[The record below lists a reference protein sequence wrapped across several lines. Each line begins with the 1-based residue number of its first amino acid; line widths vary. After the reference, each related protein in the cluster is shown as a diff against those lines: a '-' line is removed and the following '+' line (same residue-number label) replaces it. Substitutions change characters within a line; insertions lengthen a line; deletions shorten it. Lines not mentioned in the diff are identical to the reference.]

1 MPAGPRSRL
10 PFRSKGRRGSRAG
23 STSQSSNRK
32 SSAPATS
39 RYAPSSS
46 STGASRTSRPA
57 RRICAFTPQPG
68 NDDDSESQLSRAP
81 SHERHRLESE
91 LDDTLS
97 EIIMAIDLQQK
108 DTVGCCYYVARE
120 EKLYFTEDI
129 KLGGLAVIDALR
141 VYIDPTVVL
150 VSTKIDDTVIETL
163 EDLAED
169 RFSLPFLL
177 EVRPPSEFSFD
188 AAKGKLATLR
198 FEDDAVPQM
207 NFIVPGDL
215 NLLRDESL
223 ENAPGQQGRLL
234 RLAGLVDMD
243 SRLTVGCA
251 GALLSYLQ
259 RRRAAAYLPGD
270 EAAHGMFSISSLE
283 MFSLKDTMFIN
294 GDTLHSLQIMENES
308 HPNTHNQGPTKASS
322 GSKEGLSI
330 FGLFHHLARTPQG
343 KHLLRQSFLRPC
355 LNMDTIRERHDTI
368 HAFLRPE
375 NSAPFDEIVNSLKST
390 GNMRTTLISL
400 RKGISVGAGKN
411 GKSTSSSLWVSL
423 RRFVFHA
430 LKIKESF
437 QNVIGGE
444 RLAIKDKL
452 IEKFGGYHLA
462 QIGRKISD
470 MVDFDRSAEESR
482 TVLLEGVDEELD
494 NMKRTFAGLDDLLGQ
509 VARNI
514 SEKLPPDFQGSL
526 NVLYFPQ
533 IGFLITVPLDPTTG
547 EAVYDGSFDNPWERM
562 FSTEDQVYYKNSQ
575 MREMDGHFGD
585 LYGIISDREIEISH
599 ELAQYVLEYEDI
611 LTAASDVC
619 GELDSMLALSQGA
632 RLYNLCRPT
641 VSNDNT
647 IAIKGGRH
655 LLQELSVSSFVPNN
669 TSLVGGTNFDAM
681 GEDIILDNSPEHR
694 AHARQSRPS
703 MLILTGPNYSGKS
716 VYLKQVALIVY
727 MAHVGSYVPAESARI
742 GLTDRILCRVT
753 TRETVSRTPSAF
765 MIDLQQISQALSLAT
780 PRSLLVID
788 EFGKGTDTS
797 DGAGLA
803 CAVFNHLI
811 GLGNNSP
818 KVIAATHFHEV
829 FENGLL
835 KASPS
840 LVLGHMQV
848 QIDEQASELDDQITY
863 LYNFCDGR
871 SNSSFGTCCAAMN
884 GVPKEI
890 IQRADE
896 LIEMALKGKDLVAAC
911 SIMPQSEALELEE
924 AEHIARGFLEA
935 DIFTDPRKALSD
947 ILTISGTTESRASSG
962 Q

>member
-1 MPAGPRSRL
+1 
-10 PFRSKGRRGSRAG
+10 
-23 STSQSSNRK
+23 
-32 SSAPATS
+32 
-39 RYAPSSS
+39 
-46 STGASRTSRPA
+46 
-57 RRICAFTPQPG
+57 
-68 NDDDSESQLSRAP
+68 
-81 SHERHRLESE
+81 
-91 LDDTLS
+91 
-97 EIIMAIDLQQK
+97 
-108 DTVGCCYYVARE
+108 
-120 EKLYFTEDI
+120 
-129 KLGGLAVIDALR
+129 
-141 VYIDPTVVL
+141 
-150 VSTKIDDTVIETL
+150 
-163 EDLAED
+163 
-169 RFSLPFLL
+169 
-177 EVRPPSEFSFD
+177 
-188 AAKGKLATLR
+188 
-198 FEDDAVPQM
+198 
-207 NFIVPGDL
+207 
-215 NLLRDESL
+215 
-223 ENAPGQQGRLL
+223 
-234 RLAGLVDMD
+234 
-243 SRLTVGCA
+243 
-251 GALLSYLQ
+251 
-259 RRRAAAYLPGD
+259 
-270 EAAHGMFSISSLE
+270 
-283 MFSLKDTMFIN
+283 
-294 GDTLHSLQIMENES
+294 MENES

-924 AEHIARGFLEA
+924 AVSFPER
-935 DIFTDPRKALSD
+935 PRVDLMP
-947 ILTISGTTESRASSG
+947 L
-962 Q
+962 